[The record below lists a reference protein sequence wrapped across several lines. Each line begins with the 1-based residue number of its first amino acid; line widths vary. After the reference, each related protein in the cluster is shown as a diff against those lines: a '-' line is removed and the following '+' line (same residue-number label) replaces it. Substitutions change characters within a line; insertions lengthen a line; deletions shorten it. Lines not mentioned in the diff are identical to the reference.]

1 MKHQCTHYIPKFIWK
16 TIVAASTCALAA
28 MFTIHGLLHH
38 SYHQDFIN
46 IFLTIFFIIVFAVIS
61 VIMVVSAV
69 KDVLVLNNTIF
80 KKPADDSMD
89 EQEHQEPMENNQVE
103 QV

>member
-38 SYHQDFIN
+38 SYHHDFIN
-46 IFLTIFFIIVFAVIS
+46 MFLTIFFIIVFAVIS
-61 VIMVVSAV
+61 VSMFVSAV
-69 KDVLVLNNTIF
+69 KDLLDLNFTIF
-80 KKPADDSMD
+80 KEPSMD
-89 EQEHQEPMENNQVE
+89 EHQDQEQIENKQVE